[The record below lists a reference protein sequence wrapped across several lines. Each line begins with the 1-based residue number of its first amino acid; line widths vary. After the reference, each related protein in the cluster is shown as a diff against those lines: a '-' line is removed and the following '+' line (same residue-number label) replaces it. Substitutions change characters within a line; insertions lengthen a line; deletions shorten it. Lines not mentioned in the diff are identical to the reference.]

1 MNEESSKGASPHK
14 KARLSNLNK
23 RWDRIRA
30 IIQSR
35 ERKLKALGVIV
46 PQHQTPSKD
55 PIVESVVPEREQPV
69 LASSPDDKKP
79 ELNRSTPKSKPSTP
93 VRGSPLR
100 ELKTPPSGDKKSPK
114 TKKNQYE
121 EELREFSEW
130 LTTQE
135 KAFHELVGDENL
147 PPTMEALKDRLK
159 QFQVLLGVLG
169 EDSSCRRKCEKY
181 VTVLSDFTQ
190 AMAKVYKVS
199 PQLSFKRT

>member
-1 MNEESSKGASPHK
+1 M
-14 KARLSNLNK
+14 
-23 RWDRIRA
+23 
-30 IIQSR
+30 
-35 ERKLKALGVIV
+35 
-46 PQHQTPSKD
+46 
-55 PIVESVVPEREQPV
+55 

-169 EDSSCRRKCEKY
+169 EDSSCRRKCEKN
-181 VTVLSDFTQ
+181 VQFCRISRKPWLRFI
-190 AMAKVYKVS
+190 KC
-199 PQLSFKRT
+199 LRSFRLKERRICDVFSRTE